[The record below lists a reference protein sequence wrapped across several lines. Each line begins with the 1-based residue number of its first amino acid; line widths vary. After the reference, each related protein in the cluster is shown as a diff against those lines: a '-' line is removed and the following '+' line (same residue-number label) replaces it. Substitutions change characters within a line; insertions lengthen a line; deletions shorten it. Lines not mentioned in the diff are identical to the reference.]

1 MAAGWAE
8 RTRSERGMGTAARAG
23 HRESSYLSLAR
34 EVRKQILQGRYADGR
49 RLPTEAEFSAQY
61 QVSRQTVRRAFQDLV
76 AEGMV
81 YRVPGRGTFAAPR
94 DGGYVRQ
101 FGSVD
106 DLMGLSADTQMDV
119 ITPLRR
125 QVDVNAA
132 GRLRLASDIVFTL
145 AFRRSHHGAPFCLTV
160 VSLPPGPGLALAS
173 AAELSAEGAT
183 SDVTVIGLLDTRL
196 EAPIAEAE
204 QSITVALADAGTSAA
219 LGCPAGHPLLRIDR
233 LYLDTSGT
241 PVELAVSHFLPEL
254 YSYRTNLR
262 RSVS

>member
-1 MAAGWAE
+1 MAAGAGL
-8 RTRSERGMGTAARAG
+8 RTGSGREMGMAVRTGQ
-23 HRESSYLSLAR
+23 RESSYLTLAR
-34 EVRKQILQGRYADGR
+34 EVRKQVLQGRYAEGR
-49 RLPTEAEFSAQY
+49 RLPTEAELSAQY

-106 DLMGLSADTQMDV
+106 DLMALSADTQMDV
-119 ITPLRR
+119 VTPLRR
-125 QVDVNAA
+125 QVDVSAA
-132 GRLRLASDIVFTL
+132 GRLRLPVDIVYTL

-160 VSLPPGPGLALAS
+160 VSLPPDAGLALAS
-173 AAELSAEGAT
+173 AAELTAEGAT

-196 EAPIAEAE
+196 DAPIAEAE
-204 QSITVALADAGTSAA
+204 QSITVALADAGTAEA

-233 LYLDTSGT
+233 LYLDTNGT

>member
-1 MAAGWAE
+1 MGMAV
-8 RTRSERGMGTAARAG
+8 RTGQ
-23 HRESSYLSLAR
+23 RESSYLSLAR
-34 EVRKQILQGRYADGR
+34 EVRKQILQGRYAGGR
-49 RLPTEAEFSAQY
+49 RLPTEAELSAQY

-76 AEGMV
+76 SEGMV

-94 DGGYVRQ
+94 DAGYVRQ

-119 ITPLRR
+119 ITPLHR

-132 GRLRLASDIVFTL
+132 GRLRLSSDIVYTL
-145 AFRRSHHGAPFCLTV
+145 AFRRSHRGTPFCLTV
-160 VSLPPGPGLALAS
+160 VSLPPEAGLALAS
-173 AAELSAEGAT
+173 PAELSAQGAT
-183 SDVTVIGLLDTRL
+183 SDVTIIGMLDNRL
-196 EAPIAEAE
+196 DAPIAEAE
-204 QSITVALADAGTSAA
+204 QSITVALADAAAALA
-219 LGCPAGHPLLRIDR
+219 LGCRAGHPLLRIDR

-262 RSVS
+262 RSVT

>member
-1 MAAGWAE
+1 MAT
-8 RTRSERGMGTAARAG
+8 RTQ
-23 HRESSYLSLAR
+23 HRESGYLSLAR

-61 QVSRQTVRRAFQDLV
+61 RVSRQTVRRAFHDLV
-76 AEGMV
+76 SDGMV
-81 YRVPGRGTFAAPR
+81 YRVPGRGTFATPR
-94 DGGYVRQ
+94 DGSYVRQ

-106 DLMGLSADTQMDV
+106 DLMGLSADTKMDV

-125 QVDVNAA
+125 QVDVTAA
-132 GRLRLASDIVFTL
+132 DRLRLSSDMVYTL
-145 AFRRSHHGAPFCLTV
+145 VFRRSHHGTPFCVTV
-160 VSLPPGPGLALAS
+160 VSLPPEAGLALAS
-173 AAELSAEGAT
+173 TAELTAHGAT

-196 EAPIAEAE
+196 DAPIAEAE
-204 QSITVALADAGTSAA
+204 QSITVALADAGTAEA

-262 RSVS
+262 RSVT

>member
-1 MAAGWAE
+1 MAAS
-8 RTRSERGMGTAARAG
+8 TG
-23 HRESSYLSLAR
+23 HRESSYRSLAR

-49 RLPTEAEFSAQY
+49 KLPTEAEFSAQY

-94 DGGYVRQ
+94 DVGYVRQ

-132 GRLRLASDIVFTL
+132 GRLRLTSDIVYSL
-145 AFRRSHHGAPFCLTV
+145 AFRRSHRGTPFCLTV
-160 VSLPPGPGLALAS
+160 VSLPPEAGLALTS
-173 AAELSAEGAT
+173 AAELSAAGAT
-183 SDVTVIGLLDTRL
+183 SEVTVIGLLDSRL
-196 EAPIAEAE
+196 DAPIAEAE
-204 QSITVALADAGTSAA
+204 QSITVALADAAAANA
-219 LGCPAGHPLLRIDR
+219 LGCPAGHSLLRIDR
-233 LYLDTSGT
+233 LYLDSSGT

-254 YSYRTNLR
+254 YSYRTKLR
-262 RSVS
+262 RSVT